1 MAVTYSVDRSART
14 AFLHYQRNPRF
25 DEWETAM
32 KSLLND
38 AAYEPGFH
46 ILLDRSLVDEAPD
59 TEYVRRVIS
68 FIKHNESRFSRSR
81 WVAVV
86 RNKAN
91 YGMERMAQLLSDGT
105 CVEMSVF
112 TDRIAAE
119 NWLKSMR

>member
-1 MAVTYSVDRSART
+1 
-14 AFLHYQRNPRF
+14 
-25 DEWETAM
+25 M

-38 AAYEPGFH
+38 PEYESGFH
-46 ILLDRSLVDEAPD
+46 LLLDRSLIEEAPD
-59 TEYVRRVIS
+59 TEYIRKVVS
-68 FIKHNESRFSRSR
+68 FIKRNESRFSNGR

-112 TDRIAAE
+112 TDMSEAE
-119 NWLKSMR
+119 NWLRSEH